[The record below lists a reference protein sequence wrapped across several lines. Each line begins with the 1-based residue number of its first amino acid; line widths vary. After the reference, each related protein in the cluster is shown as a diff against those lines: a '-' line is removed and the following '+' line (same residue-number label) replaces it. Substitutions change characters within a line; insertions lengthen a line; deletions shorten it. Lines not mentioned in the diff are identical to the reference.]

1 MLRRRTALTTAGIF
15 GCFMAASYF
24 LRVPAAGPKPKT
36 PIAFEVPRGACD
48 AHVHVIGEPKE
59 FPLSVDR
66 DYTPP
71 TATADELRELLQ
83 FLNFDRVVIVTPDV
97 YGTDNSATLS
107 AIRQLGQDRAR
118 GVGWIAE
125 TTPSD
130 VLDSMRAAGIVGI
143 RLSLDQGGVFNAQTA
158 AKRLWE
164 KADLAEKRGWH
175 LQTGT
180 PPEVIAALVTQLAS
194 CPVPVVFDTFGWVEG
209 GVEQAGFDAVLSLVK
224 SGRAYVKLSEPYRL
238 SKKGPNYPDLM
249 PVVQALVAA
258 NPDRLLWGSGWPFVS
273 GAVPGRAKLDLTPHL
288 PLDAGHLLNLFAGW
302 VPDAETRRKILVANP
317 ARLYGF

>member
-1 MLRRRTALTTAGIF
+1 MLRRRTALTTAGVF
-15 GCFMAASYF
+15 GCLMAASSF
-24 LRVPAAGPKPKT
+24 LRVPGAGPKPKT

-48 AHVHVIGEPKE
+48 AHVHVIGEPRE

-71 TATADELRELLQ
+71 AATAEELREVLQ

-125 TTPSD
+125 TTPSG
-130 VLDSMRAAGIVGI
+130 VLDSMRTAGIVGI
-143 RLSLDQGGVFNAQTA
+143 RLSLDQGGVFNAETA
-158 AKRLWE
+158 AKRLRE
-164 KADLAEKRGWH
+164 KIDLAEKHGWH
-175 LQTGT
+175 LEIGT
-180 PPEVIAALVTQLAS
+180 PPDVIAALVTQLAS
-194 CPVPVVFDTFGWVEG
+194 CPIPVVMNTFGWVEG
-209 GVEQAGFDAVLSLVK
+209 GVEQAGFDAVVSLVK
-224 SGRAYVKLSEPYRL
+224 SGKAYVKLSEPYRL
-238 SKKGPNYPDLM
+238 SKKAPNYPDLL

-258 NPDRLLWGSGWPFVS
+258 NPDRMLWGSGWPFVS

-288 PLDAGHLLNLFAGW
+288 PLDAGHLLDLFAAW

>member
-97 YGTDNSATLS
+97 YGTDNSSTLS

-158 AKRLWE
+158 AKRRW
-164 KADLAEKRGWH
+164 D

-224 SGRAYVKLSEPYRL
+224 SGRADGKLSVSYRL

-273 GAVPGRAKLDLTPHL
+273 GPVPGRAKVDLTPHL

-302 VPDAETRRKILVANP
+302 VPDAGTRRKILVANP
-317 ARLYGF
+317 ARIYGF

>member
-1 MLRRRTALTTAGIF
+1 MLRRRTALTTAGVF

-24 LRVPAAGPKPKT
+24 LRVSVSGPTPKT

-48 AHVHVIGEPKE
+48 AHVHVIGDSKE

-71 TATADELRELLQ
+71 AATAHELREVLQ

-97 YGTDNSATLS
+97 YDTDNSATLS

-118 GVGWIAE
+118 GVAWIAE

-130 VLDSMRAAGIVGI
+130 VLDSMRTAGIVGI
-143 RLSLDQGGVFNAQTA
+143 RLSFGQGGVFNAEAA
-158 AKRLWE
+158 AKRLW
-164 KADLAEKRGWH
+164 KGVDLAEKRGWH
-175 LQTGT
+175 LEIAT
-180 PPEVIAALVTQLAS
+180 PPDVTAALVTQLES
-194 CPVPVVFDTFGWVEG
+194 CPVPVVMSTFGWAEG

-224 SGRAYVKLSEPYRL
+224 SGKAYVKLSEPYRL

-249 PVVQALVAA
+249 RVVQALVAA

-273 GAVPGRAKLDLTPHL
+273 GPVPGRAKLDLTPHL

-317 ARLYGF
+317 ARIYGF